1 MNELTPAQQ
10 LDEALSEEDK
20 KLMIS
25 TKHDLSILEDYARQI
40 IKSKDISVT
49 QRLHH
54 LKKRRAKLGLA
65 GSTFTDND
73 LRTILGESV

>member
-10 LDEALSEEDK
+10 LNEALSEEDQ

-40 IKSKDISVT
+40 IKSKDIFF
-49 QRLHH
+49 H
-54 LKKRRAKLGLA
+54 
-65 GSTFTDND
+65 
-73 LRTILGESV
+73 